1 MSVYTR
7 DKLKALYHARRAMKA
22 SADALKGNL
31 LDELKKECAAV
42 NRLLDEARPNA
53 RSSTRFIDATTPE
66 LGARL
71 DKAAGKLA
79 AAANAC
85 AITAGHIA
93 EAAGKLGAVASLA
106 PAPTPKDA
114 PAPIVKALDDMR
126 EQAGQGGAIAIPAPV
141 AERLR
146 LFAVIANKTPERLA
160 GEWLTQL
167 MDGAIVKMI
176 SNPA

>member
-31 LDELKKECAAV
+31 LDELKRECAAV

-106 PAPTPKDA
+106 PAP
-114 PAPIVKALDDMR
+114 IVKALDDMR

-167 MDGAIVKMI
+167 MDGAIIKMI